1 LPARVGERKT
11 TGMAPLRIGI
21 VGLDSSHSEQ
31 FTLRMH
37 DPAHPGHVPGAR
49 VVAAWP
55 GGSPDLPLSA
65 DRVAGFTAV
74 LRDRLGVAIL
84 PSIAAVCAA
93 ADAVMILSVDGRAHL
108 EQVREVVAAGRPV
121 FVDKPVAADLATAVA
136 IYRASAEAGV
146 PLWSSSATR
155 FWSGVVGL
163 ARNPAAP
170 RAAFASGPAPSLA
183 HHAELFFYGIH
194 AAESLFTVMG
204 PGCRSVERVT
214 SADLSLVTGRWDD
227 DRLGVLAALHGLP
240 VDSRDYAITRV
251 DGGRTASFP
260 GVGDYHGLVAA
271 IVSFFQTGVP
281 PVSPRDTLEIY
292 AFLEAAGASRR
303 RGGTPV
309 ALRDVLAAAGCREA
323 WMEPA
328 P

>member
-1 LPARVGERKT
+1 
-11 TGMAPLRIGI
+11 MAPLRIGI

-31 FTLRMH
+31 FTLRLH
-37 DPAHPGHVPGAR
+37 DAAHPGHVPGAR

-55 GGSPDLPLSA
+55 GGSDDLPLSA

-74 LRDRLGVAIL
+74 LRDRLGVPIL
-84 PSIAAVCAA
+84 SSIAAVCAA

-108 EQVREVVAAGRPV
+108 DQVREVVAAGRPV
-121 FVDKPVAADLATAVA
+121 FIDKPVAADLATAVA
-136 IYRASAEAGV
+136 IYRAAAEAGV

-170 RAAFASGPAPSLA
+170 RAAFASGPDPSLA

-214 SADLSLVTGRWDD
+214 SADLSLVSGRWDD

-240 VDSRDYAITRV
+240 VDSRDYAVTRI

-271 IVSFFQTGVP
+271 IVAFFQTGRS
-281 PVSPRDTLEIY
+281 PVSPRETLEIY

-309 ALRDVLAAAGCREA
+309 ALRDVLAAAGCPAA